1 MRRDI
6 ENPEGKA
13 RGDSVLKTLPDA
25 LQEELYQFLRRNTQA
40 KTLAWLQETHGI
52 QIKSGATLTEFWTW
66 YPKSNFLRQAAQTSD
81 ELAETLTKLPELK
94 ITAEQAREV
103 AAASFEIAAAR
114 NRDIDTFALL
124 GAGEDKRFKR
134 QLAREKFEWSKK
146 TEAEKGLE
154 ALHAEIKGDAV
165 ALQIFEQLRARVK
178 LIQEGKV

>member
-6 ENPEGKA
+6 DNPEVKA
-13 RGDSVLKTLPDA
+13 RGDAVLKTLPDA
-25 LQEELYQFLRRNTQA
+25 LQEELYQFLRRNTHA
-40 KTLAWLQETHGI
+40 KTMEWLQEKHGI

-114 NRDIDTFALL
+114 SRDLGAFALL
-124 GAGEDKRFKR
+124 GSGQEKRMKL

-154 ALHAEIKGDAV
+154 ALHAEIKGDPI
-165 ALQIFEQLRARVK
+165 ALQIFAQLRDRVK